1 MNFNIILSICL
12 IALFIYLQ
20 RNPENIEEPVLI
32 KTTYVNPSDPFK
44 IQVSYPSFLINK
56 KYTSPT
62 IENKSTNKQEKELL
76 KSLQEQI
83 KNQIIEF
90 KTPNNKN
97 ELEVQTIT
105 DEISG
110 KVSNDVIIPLSS
122 SNISFIG
129 EVNNNKIEI
138 NYKNG
143 NIFVKSG
150 EILLKYKALNG

>member
-1 MNFNIILSICL
+1 MNINIILSICL
-12 IALFIYLQ
+12 IALYIYLQ
-20 RNPENIEEPVLI
+20 RKPENIEEPVLI
-32 KTTYVNPSDPFK
+32 KTTYVDSSDPFK

-62 IENKSTNKQEKELL
+62 IENKDTNKEEKELI
-76 KSLQEQI
+76 KILQEQI

-97 ELEVQTIT
+97 ELEVHTIT
-105 DEISG
+105 GVS
-110 KVSNDVIIPLSS
+110 VSNDVIKPLSS
-122 SNISFIG
+122 SNITFVG
-129 EVNNNKIEI
+129 ELNNNKVEI

-150 EILLKYKALNG
+150 EILLKYKSLTV